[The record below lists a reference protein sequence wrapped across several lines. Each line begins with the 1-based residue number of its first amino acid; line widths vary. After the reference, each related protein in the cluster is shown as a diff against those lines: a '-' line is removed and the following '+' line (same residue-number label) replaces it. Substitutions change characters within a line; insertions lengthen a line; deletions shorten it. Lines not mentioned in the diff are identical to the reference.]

1 MPFSLIVAETDIL
14 PINVPVARFQLLDQ
28 FALGIT
34 PAAQQL
40 RRSDI
45 ESQCAEQQLSQLH
58 YYPNQ
63 RSVCPVKQIIIRD

>member
-1 MPFSLIVAETDIL
+1 VAETDIL

-45 ESQCAEQQLSQLH
+45 ESQCAEQQAVSPEPAEHGAEL
-58 YYPNQ
+58 P
-63 RSVCPVKQIIIRD
+63 

>member
-1 MPFSLIVAETDIL
+1 MPFSLIVAETYIL

-28 FALGIT
+28 LALGIM

-45 ESQCAEQQLSQLH
+45 ESQRTKKQAVSSEPAEHGAEL
-58 YYPNQ
+58 P
-63 RSVCPVKQIIIRD
+63 